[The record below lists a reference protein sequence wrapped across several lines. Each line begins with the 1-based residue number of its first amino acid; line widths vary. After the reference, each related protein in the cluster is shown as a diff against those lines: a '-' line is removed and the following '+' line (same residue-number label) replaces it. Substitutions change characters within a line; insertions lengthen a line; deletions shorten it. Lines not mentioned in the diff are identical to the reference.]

1 LKSPNA
7 IRLLNLGP
15 TAWTRTQSVYR
26 ATAQLLPVENREAVI
41 FAQSLQPYLSHG
53 VDQTAS
59 EIFDL
64 AACERLHLPVVQRL
78 LPGGA
83 KYCDVNQMLFQWV
96 LPTVETLHPS
106 PLRYGDLRAT
116 SLQIANAVLA
126 ALGEFGITAEF
137 DSTQFKVRG
146 ERIGTLAGGQHESA
160 TLFLG
165 CLYLSSYDLDSLNR
179 TLREPIRES
188 TTSIWAEAPRPL
200 APEMIQDTLLTH
212 FARELKR
219 PIERDTPRVEETRA
233 AKKIEQ
239 TMLGVLEA
247 E

>member
-1 LKSPNA
+1 MKSPDA

-53 VDQTAS
+53 VDQPAS
-59 EIFDL
+59 EVFDL
-64 AACERLHLPVVQRL
+64 AACERLHLPVVQRPF
-78 LPGGA
+78 PGGA
-83 KYCDVNQMLFQWV
+83 EYCDVNQLLFQWV
-96 LPTVETLHPS
+96 MPTVKAFAKRT
-106 PLRYGDLRAT
+106 T

-126 ALGEFGITAEF
+126 ALGEFGINAEF
-137 DSTQFKVRG
+137 GSTQFKVKG
-146 ERIGTLAGGQHESA
+146 ARIGTLTGGQHETA

-165 CLYLSSYDLDSLNR
+165 CIYLSYDSDSLNQ

-188 TTSIWAEAPRPL
+188 TTSLWAEAPRPL
-200 APEMIQDTLLTH
+200 APEMIQDTLLAH

-233 AKKIEQ
+233 AKRFE
-239 TMLGVLEA
+239 
-247 E
+247 